1 MISANDLRPG
11 KAFKWEGSLYK
22 CTEYAH
28 VKPGKGPAF
37 VRVKLFNIETGAN
50 VEHTLKPE
58 LKFEELR
65 VENRPAAFLYAN
77 GDTFVFMDSESFE
90 QHELTGEFIGKPKQF
105 LKENMEVTLI
115 HADGRIIDCELP
127 SHVVTTIIYTE
138 PGVRGDTATG
148 ATKPAQVEGGA
159 TINVPLFVE
168 IGDRVKVDTREVK
181 YLERVRD

>member
-11 KAFKWEGSLYK
+11 KAFKWDGSLMK

-37 VRVKLFNIETGAN
+37 VRVKLLNIETGSI

-65 VENRPAAFLYAN
+65 VENRPSTFLYAN
-77 GDTFVFMDSESFE
+77 GDTFVFMDVETFD
-90 QHELTGEFIGKPKQF
+90 QHEIPGDFIGKPKTF
-105 LKENMEVTLI
+105 LKENMEVVLI
-115 HADGRIIDCELP
+115 HADNKIIECILP
-127 SHVVTTIIYTE
+127 QHVVTVVIYTE
-138 PGVRGDTATG
+138 PGVKGDTATG

-159 TINVPLFVE
+159 TVNVPLFVE
-168 IGDRVKVDTREVK
+168 IGDKVKVDTQNVK
-181 YLERVRD
+181 YLERVRE

>member
-11 KAFKWEGSLYK
+11 KAFKWDGALYK
-22 CTEYAH
+22 CVEYAH

-37 VRVKLFNIETGAN
+37 IRVKLRNIETGAN

-65 VENRPAAFLYAN
+65 VENRPATFLYAQ
-77 GDTFVFMDSESFE
+77 GEQFVFMDGESFE
-90 QHELTGEFIGKPKQF
+90 QFELDAEFLGPGRMY
-105 LKENMEVTLI
+105 LKENMDVTLI
-115 HADGRIIDCELP
+115 HADGRIIDAELP
-127 SHVVTTIIYTE
+127 PHVVTTIIYTE

-168 IGDRVKVDTREVK
+168 IGDKVKVDTRENR
-181 YLERVRD
+181 YLERVRE